1 MGMVDRLERQRRK
14 ESRASREKKDMA
26 FKYQEIHDYA
36 LILGLHDIGFG
47 KDRIAR
53 VFKNRAYYLEKFID
67 NFDAGADYGLY
78 KLKEECKRVLGDE
91 IRFVNG
97 KD

>member
-14 ESRASREKKDMA
+14 ESRASREKQHMA

-91 IRFVNG
+91 IRFVNE

>member
-1 MGMVDRLERQRRK
+1 MGMVDRLERKRRK
-14 ESRASREKKDMA
+14 ESRASREKQHMA

-36 LILGLHDIGFG
+36 LLLALHDMGFG